1 MTTLIERIRQD
12 ALAARKARETE
23 KGIFLITLLAEAA
36 KVGKDDGN
44 RESTDAEVTAIIKK
58 FIKNTDETLRA
69 LGDKAPDSRARLEA
83 ELAILQ
89 AYLPRQATE
98 DEVRTAVGRYVAE
111 LAERNPKQMGVVM
124 GKLNAEF
131 DGNFDKG
138 LASKLVKE
146 ALAG

>member
-12 ALAARKARETE
+12 ALAARKARDTE
-23 KGIFLITLLAEAA
+23 KGTFLITLLAEAA

-44 RESTDAEVTAIIKK
+44 RESTDAEVTAVIKK

-69 LGDKAPDSRARLEA
+69 LGDKAPESRARLEA
-83 ELAILQ
+83 ELVILQ

-98 DEVRTAVGRYVAE
+98 DEVRASVARYVGE

>member
-58 FIKNTDETLRA
+58 FIKNTDKTLRA

>member
-1 MTTLIERIRQD
+1 MTALIERIRQD
-12 ALAARKARETE
+12 ALVARKARETE
-23 KGIFLITLLAEAA
+23 KGTFLITLLAEAA

-44 RESTDAEVTAIIKK
+44 RESTDAEVTAVIKK

-69 LGDKAPDSRARLEA
+69 LGDKAPESRARLET

-89 AYLPRQATE
+89 DYLPRQATE
-98 DEVRTAVGRYVAE
+98 DEVRASVGRYVAQ
-111 LAERNPKQMGVVM
+111 LTERSPKQMGVVM

-146 ALAG
+146 ALSS